1 MDIHTQMLDKAE
13 RMFSAG
19 QYSEGADLVRQA
31 AFNAVKTAA
40 AKAGKP
46 VQTEQGILG
55 PVDTML

>member
-40 AKAGKP
+40 AKVGKP
-46 VQTEQGILG
+46 VQTK
-55 PVDTML
+55 